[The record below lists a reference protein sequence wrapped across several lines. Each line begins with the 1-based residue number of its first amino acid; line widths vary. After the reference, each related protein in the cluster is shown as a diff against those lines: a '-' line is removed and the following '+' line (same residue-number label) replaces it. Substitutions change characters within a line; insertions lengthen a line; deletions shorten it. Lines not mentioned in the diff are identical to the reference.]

1 MCINYST
8 IPNVWYTLRMFL
20 LLYLVEKNPKIIN
33 WDLKLKY
40 RQFFM
45 LFLGGMIII
54 LHKFRLWIGPDV
66 QPDIIY
72 ICNEKI
78 ICKFKTW
85 RIDEKIQIN
94 WISFRWYVYKIQ
106 TVNNWEIRLFSGA
119 FVRLRIPNVFE
130 FFVVV
135 ILQKNL

>member
-1 MCINYST
+1 MCVIYST
-8 IPNVWYTLRMFL
+8 ILNVWYTLHMFL
-20 LLYLVEKNPKIIN
+20 LLYLVKKQDNKSGFRIEVSSV
-33 WDLKLKY
+33 
-40 RQFFM
+40 FM